1 MLPALIAA
9 GSNLLG
15 GIISGNKQEDMAN
28 KNIALQKQFA
38 REGIRWK
45 VEDAKAAGLHPLAA
59 LGAQTHSFAPVS
71 IGGNDVGT
79 GLAAAGQDISR
90 GINATRS
97 AGERVDAYSKTI
109 QDLNIQRMGLENQ
122 LLGAQIAKINQAG
135 NPPAMPSGS
144 DRMLVEGQGNSPL
157 VKVEPL
163 EQTSTA
169 PGQPNVEAGA
179 NPEIGYARTGGGWT
193 PVRSKAFQDRSEED
207 LLAAIQWNIR
217 NRLAPALGQ
226 YNPPQNI
233 PMDKG
238 DYWHYNPIT
247 GEYQIWKPSDRR
259 GRYGFPKWKG

>member
-1 MLPALIAA
+1 MLPAIISA
-9 GSNLLG
+9 GANIVG
-15 GIISGNKQEDMAN
+15 GLISGNRQDKIAKQ
-28 KNIALQKQFA
+28 NIQLQKDFA
-38 REGIRWK
+38 QQGIRWK

-59 LGAQTHSFAPVS
+59 LGAQTHSFSPISV
-71 IGGNDVGT
+71 GGNDIGT

-90 GINATRS
+90 GINATRT
-97 AGERVDAYSKTI
+97 AGERLDAYGKTI

-135 NPPAMPSGS
+135 SPPPMPTPG
-144 DRMLVEGQGNSPL
+144 DRMLIEGQGNSPL

-163 EQTSTA
+163 EQTSVA
-169 PGQPNVEAGA
+169 PGQPSMEAGA
-179 NPEIGYARTGGGWT
+179 NPEAGYARTRHGWT

-207 LLAAIQWNIR
+207 LLASIQWSIR

-226 YNPPQNI
+226 YYPPQNV